1 MKIELKHYAPY
12 LGCDAKDSTGK
23 VGVMVGLSLS
33 NDTVKMYYPAHNDK
47 ESWFPFENCKL
58 ILRPLSDLT
67 KEIEHNGEK
76 FVPIIELCLMREI
89 MSKSTNRNIFTVG
102 IEHGDKY
109 VAHFHNH
116 VFFLDAEFMSF
127 HSDTN
132 QSCDHQYEM
141 FEKLFEWHFNVFDLP
156 KHLWINKNSLTQD

>member
-23 VGVMVGLSLS
+23 IGVMVGLSLS

-67 KEIEHNGEK
+67 KKIETHGEK
-76 FVPIIELCLMREI
+76 FVPIIAMYPLFHKQLPNVEMICNQEVGYAESHYYGGQTLKIDTKYPLE
-89 MSKSTNRNIFTVG
+89 NRYDV
-102 IEHGDKY
+102 
-109 VAHFHNH
+109 
-116 VFFLDAEFMSF
+116 L
-127 HSDTN
+127 
-132 QSCDHQYEM
+132 
-141 FEKLFEWHFNVFDLP
+141 EKLFKWHFDVFGLIPSGLALP
-156 KHLWINKNSLTQD
+156 KK